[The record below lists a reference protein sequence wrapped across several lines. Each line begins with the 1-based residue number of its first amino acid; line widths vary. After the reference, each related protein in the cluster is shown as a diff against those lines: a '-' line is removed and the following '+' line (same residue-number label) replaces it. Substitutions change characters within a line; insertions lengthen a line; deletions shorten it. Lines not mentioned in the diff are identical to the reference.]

1 MSRVTDQQVRQLREE
16 MTKLGC
22 VEIAALRVG
31 MHRNTARKYLKMGQF
46 PSDLK
51 RPRTWDTRP
60 DPFAADWPELETRLK
75 LAPTLQARA
84 LFEHLMLLRPGVYDE
99 GQLRTFQRRVKVWR
113 AHHGPDKEV
122 FFRQEHVPGEAM
134 QTDFT
139 WATELEVTILG
150 QPFPHMLCHVVLPYS
165 NWDWTWV
172 PARTDPGVPAKS

>member
-22 VEIAALRVG
+22 VEVAALRVG

-51 RPRTWDTRP
+51 RVRTWDTRP

-84 LFEHLMLLRPGVYDE
+84 LFEHLL
-99 GQLRTFQRRVKVWR
+99 
-113 AHHGPDKEV
+113 
-122 FFRQEHVPGEAM
+122 
-134 QTDFT
+134 
-139 WATELEVTILG
+139 
-150 QPFPHMLCHVVLPYS
+150 
-165 NWDWTWV
+165 
-172 PARTDPGVPAKS
+172 